1 MSVTVLQNNLIGVP
15 SNGLPTYFTTPPDG
29 KVRTSGD
36 GTLSVFS
43 QPDPYFRSDSY
54 LASLRTPRMLRIGAR
69 IPAGFK
75 VVTTSRLGVFYN
87 SK

>member
-54 LASLRTPRMLRIGAR
+54 LASLRTPGMLRMGPGYQ
-69 IPAGFK
+69 PAQ
-75 VVTTSRLGVFYN
+75 SSHYRLGVFYN